1 MSLASPPPI
10 QPHAKNTK
18 TTASTAAA
26 APTRDK
32 RSDAPIPVGK
42 RHHRSSIALISII
55 MATATLG
62 TRGRCYRA
70 ASVAQDGDE
79 YDFKPVKPN

>member
-1 MSLASPPPI
+1 
-10 QPHAKNTK
+10 
-18 TTASTAAA
+18 
-26 APTRDK
+26 
-32 RSDAPIPVGK
+32 
-42 RHHRSSIALISII
+42 

-79 YDFKPVKPN
+79 YDFKPVKPNKTFFVDFDLA